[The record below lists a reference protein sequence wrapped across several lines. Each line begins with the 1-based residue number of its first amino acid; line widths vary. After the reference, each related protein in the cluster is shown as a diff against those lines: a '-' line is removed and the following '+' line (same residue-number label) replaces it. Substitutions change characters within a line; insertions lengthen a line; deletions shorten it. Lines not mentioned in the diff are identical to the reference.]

1 MQQKAPALARSYTDC
16 NQQPDLFRQKTDKRT
31 MQRIVQRQGEEKS
44 EECLRKNLEKYG
56 KKETF
61 NTYDRPCLLRTG
73 FEPATWIKGP
83 GKILAP
89 NQGSDID
96 LDKFFVF
103 FLERAYPTLTRLQ
116 FSAVRTG
123 KPGMAPD
130 LPPGQQIRPCANPSQ
145 SLAFAPACNRRFT
158 HTLPTGPATWR
169 YRLRVDQATP
179 SQAWRITLALA
190 ASASSSLADSAGI

>member
-103 FLERAYPTLTRLQ
+103 FWKQPTRRTLACSSLPSGRASQ
-116 FSAVRTG
+116 G
-123 KPGMAPD
+123 W
-130 LPPGQQIRPCANPSQ
+130 RPICH
-145 SLAFAPACNRRFT
+145 PASRS
-158 HTLPTGPATWR
+158 GPA
-169 YRLRVDQATP
+169 
-179 SQAWRITLALA
+179 RIRHNH
-190 ASASSSLADSAGI
+190 